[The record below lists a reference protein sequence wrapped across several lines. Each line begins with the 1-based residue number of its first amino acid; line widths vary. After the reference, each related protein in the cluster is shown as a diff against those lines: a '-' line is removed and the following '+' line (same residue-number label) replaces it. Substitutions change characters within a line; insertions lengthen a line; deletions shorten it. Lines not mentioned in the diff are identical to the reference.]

1 MTAVSR
7 TGLKVSE
14 RALKIVKSDIRG
26 MSVECE
32 KAGGINLSQGVCDL
46 ALPSPVRHG
55 AESAMRGGLN
65 HYSRHDGIP
74 ELRKAISLKL
84 RRDSGIKADPEK
96 NIVVSCGSTGAFY
109 CACLALLNPGD
120 EVIIFEPYY
129 GYHVNT
135 LDAARLKGR
144 YVKLR
149 APDWTFDPGELE
161 KAVTPRTRGIMVNTP
176 ANPCGKVFT
185 RKELDLIADLAIKH
199 DLFVFT
205 DEIYEYFL
213 YDGRKHISP
222 GSIARIKD
230 RTITISGYSKTFSVT
245 GWRIGYAACHEKW
258 AEIIGYMNDL
268 IYVCAPTP
276 LQAGVAKGITSLP
289 PAFYRK
295 LCALYAGKREK
306 MCSALANAGM
316 HPYVPQGAYYVLAD
330 VAHLPGRTAKD
341 KAMHILRK
349 TGVACVPGSAFYHDK
364 GGENLVRFCFAK
376 DDKDINEACRRLQK
390 LARR

>member
-1 MTAVSR
+1 MTSAVKTS
-7 TGLKVSE
+7 LKVSA
-14 RALKIVKSDIRG
+14 RALKIVQSDIRS

-32 KAGGINLSQGVCDL
+32 KARGINLSQGVCDL
-46 ALPSPVRHG
+46 ALPAPVRAG
-55 AESAMRGGLN
+55 AEAAMRGGLS

-74 ELRKAISLKL
+74 ELREALAGKL
-84 RRDSGIKADPEK
+84 RRHSGIKADPEK

-135 LDAARLKGR
+135 LMAAHLKGR

-149 APDWTFDPGELE
+149 APDWTFDFAELE

-176 ANPCGKVFT
+176 ANPCGKVFS
-185 RKELDLIADLAIKH
+185 RAELEKIADLAVRH

-213 YDGRKHISP
+213 YDGRRHISP
-222 GSIARIKD
+222 GSIDRIKD

-258 AEIIGYMNDL
+258 AKIIGYMNDL

-289 PAFYRK
+289 DSFYK
-295 LCALYAGKREK
+295 NLCALYAGKRK
-306 MCSALANAGM
+306 KLCSALERAGLKP
-316 HPYVPQGAYYVLAD
+316 HIPQGAYYVLAD
-330 VAHLPGRTAKD
+330 AAGLPGASSKE
-341 KAMHILRK
+341 KAMHILKK
-349 TGVACVPGSAFYHDK
+349 TGVACVPGSAFYHAR
-364 GGENLVRFCFAK
+364 GGEDLVRFCFAK
-376 DDKDINEACRRLQK
+376 DDAELDEACRRLQK
-390 LARR
+390 LS

>member
-1 MTAVSR
+1 MKINSKATSLHVSA
-7 TGLKVSE
+7 

-32 KAGGINLSQGVCDL
+32 KAKGINLSQGVCDL
-46 ALPSPVRHG
+46 TLPSPVRSG
-55 AESAMRGGLN
+55 AEAAMRSGLN
-65 HYSRHDGIP
+65 HYSRHDGIQ
-74 ELRKAISLKL
+74 ELRRAISGKL
-84 RRDSGIKADPEK
+84 QRDSGIKADPEK

-135 LDAARLKGR
+135 LMAARLKGR

-149 APDWTFDPGELE
+149 APDWTFDFADLE
-161 KAVTPRTRGIMVNTP
+161 RAVTPRTRGIMVNTP

-185 RKELDLIADLAIKH
+185 RQELEKIADLAVKH

-258 AEIIGYMNDL
+258 AKIIGYMNDL

-276 LQAGVAKGITSLP
+276 LQAGVANGINTLP
-289 PAFYRK
+289 ESFYKK
-295 LCALYAGKREK
+295 LCDLYAGKRK
-306 MCSALANAGM
+306 KLCSALTKAGLT
-316 HPYVPQGAYYVLAD
+316 PYVPQGAYYVLAD
-330 VAHLPGRTAKD
+330 VSRLPGRTAKE
-341 KAMHILRK
+341 KAMHMLRK
-349 TGVACVPGSAFYHDK
+349 TGVASVPGSAFYHDK
-364 GGENLVRFCFAK
+364 SGENLVRFCFAK
-376 DDKDINEACRRLQK
+376 DDRDLDEACRRLQK
-390 LARR
+390 LA

>member
-1 MTAVSR
+1 
-7 TGLKVSE
+7 
-14 RALKIVKSDIRG
+14 
-26 MSVECE
+26 
-32 KAGGINLSQGVCDL
+32 
-46 ALPSPVRHG
+46 
-55 AESAMRGGLN
+55 
-65 HYSRHDGIP
+65 
-74 ELRKAISLKL
+74 
-84 RRDSGIKADPEK
+84 
-96 NIVVSCGSTGAFY
+96 
-109 CACLALLNPGD
+109 
-120 EVIIFEPYY
+120 
-129 GYHVNT
+129 
-135 LDAARLKGR
+135 
-144 YVKLR
+144 
-149 APDWTFDPGELE
+149 
-161 KAVTPRTRGIMVNTP
+161 VNTP

-213 YDGRKHISP
+213 YEGRKHISP

-276 LQAGVAKGITSLP
+276 LQAGVAKGITNLP
-289 PAFYRK
+289 KSFYK
-295 LCALYAGKREK
+295 GLCDLYAGKRELL
-306 MCSALANAGM
+306 CSALEKAGLK
-316 HPYVPQGAYYVLAD
+316 PYVPPGAYYVLAD
-330 VAHLPGRTAKD
+330 VSGLPGKTSKD

-376 DDKDINEACRRLQK
+376 DDKDLKEACRRLQK
-390 LARR
+390 LA

>member
-1 MTAVSR
+1 MTAASK

-32 KAGGINLSQGVCDL
+32 RVNGINLSQGVCDL
-46 ALPSPVRHG
+46 ALPSPVRAG
-55 AESAMRGGLN
+55 AEAAMRGGLN
-65 HYSRHDGIP
+65 HYSRHDGIQ
-74 ELRKAISLKL
+74 ELRSAIAHKL
-84 RRDSGIKADPEK
+84 LRDSGIKADPEK

-120 EVIIFEPYY
+120 EVVIFEPYY
-129 GYHVNT
+129 GYHINT
-135 LDAARLKGR
+135 LMAARLKGR
-144 YVKLR
+144 FVKLR
-149 APDWTFDPGELE
+149 APDWTFDYAELE
-161 KAVTPRTRGIMVNTP
+161 KAITPRTRAIMVNTP

-185 RKELDLIADLAIKH
+185 RAELDKIADLAIRH

-213 YDGRKHISP
+213 YDGRRHISP

-258 AEIIGYMNDL
+258 AKIIGYMNDL

-276 LQAGVAKGITSLP
+276 LQAGVAQGISSLP
-289 PAFYRK
+289 ESFYKK

-306 MCSALANAGM
+306 VCSALQKAGLT
-316 HPYVPQGAYYVLAD
+316 PYVPQGAYYVLAD
-330 VAHLPGRTAKD
+330 VAHLPGRTSKE

-349 TGVACVPGSAFYHDK
+349 TGVASVPGSAFYHDK

-376 DDKDINEACRRLQK
+376 DDKDLDEACRRLQK
-390 LARR
+390 L

>member
-1 MTAVSR
+1 MKPASR
-7 TGLKVSE
+7 SALKISD
-14 RALKIVKSDIRG
+14 RAMKIVKSDIRS

-46 ALPSPVRHG
+46 TLPSPVRSG
-55 AESAMRGGLN
+55 AVSAMTRGLN
-65 HYSRHDGIP
+65 HYSRHDGIT
-74 ELRKAISLKL
+74 ELRKAIADKL
-84 RRDSGIKADPEK
+84 LRDSGIKADPEK
-96 NIVVSCGSTGAFY
+96 NVVVSCGSTGAFY

-144 YVKLR
+144 YVKLK
-149 APDWTFDPGELE
+149 APEWTFELADLE
-161 KAVTPRTRGIMVNTP
+161 KAVTPRTKGIMINTP

-185 RKELDLIADLAIKH
+185 RGELETIADFAIRH

-222 GSIARIKD
+222 GSIQRIKD
-230 RTITISGYSKTFSVT
+230 RTITISGYSKTFSIT

-258 AEIIGYMNDL
+258 AKIIGYMNDL

-276 LQAGVAKGITSLP
+276 LQAGVANGINSLP
-289 PAFYRK
+289 KAYYRK
-295 LCALYAGKREK
+295 LCSLYERKREK
-306 MCSALANAGM
+306 MCRALQKAGLT
-316 HPYVPQGAYYVLAD
+316 PYMPQGAYYVLAD
-330 VAHLPGRTAKD
+330 VSRLPGATAKD
-341 KAMHILRK
+341 KAMHLLRT
-349 TGVACVPGSAFYHDK
+349 TGVACVPGSAFYHDG
-364 GGENLVRFCFAK
+364 GGEKLVRFCFAK
-376 DDKDINEACRRLQK
+376 DDSELNEACRRLQR
-390 LARR
+390 L